1 MTVAVNTARFGARDA
16 QPLDDLMGGAGDILK
31 GLFDKPATK
40 ELPAFAQA
48 AIEDQ
53 KLMRSAA
60 ARIFAPGSEGEQL
73 LDYLC
78 DAMIRRPVFVTQLGV
93 DPMQALSYGA
103 FREGQAAAIFYL
115 LALVAEGR
123 SEQPPQREGNHAH
136 KNTRVRIKRRQPR
149 PRRRG

>member
-1 MTVAVNTARFGARDA
+1 MSVAVSSARFGARDA
-16 QPLDDLMGGAGDILK
+16 QPLDDLMAGAGDILK
-31 GLFDKPATK
+31 GLFDKPATTQ
-40 ELPAFAQA
+40 LPAFAQA

-53 KLMRSAA
+53 KLMRAAA
-60 ARIFAPGSEGEQL
+60 ARIFAPGSDGEQL

-136 KNTRVRIKRRQPR
+136 SNKRVRPKSRST
-149 PRRRG
+149 RRRKR